1 MPPRKTISTNAFGVG
16 EIREEAIEEAENEGL
31 AIKPTLEEDLAVVK
45 AYNDRPVYRL
55 LREKE
60 EWVDKGLETAYKD
73 GYTEIIGGISYHAPF
88 FYVIT
93 KREV

>member
-31 AIKPTLEEDLAVVK
+31 AIKPTLEEDLAVIK

>member
-1 MPPRKTISTNAFGVG
+1 MPPRKLSTNAFGLG